1 MRVLKKD
8 ELAFVA
14 GGLFGEGG
22 RGGHGGNGGAG
33 GAIINAAS
41 GGLGAGATGGQ
52 GNAFVYVTN
61 SGFLSSTNF
70 GGGTAA
76 PAARAAPVREPY
88 ELKGMP
94 TPLKRAG
101 VPG

>member
-33 GAIINAAS
+33 GEIINAAS
-41 GGLGAGATGGQ
+41 GGLARALRGDKAMPMSISRTPGPAPPLTL
-52 GNAFVYVTN
+52 AAA
-61 SGFLSSTNF
+61 
-70 GGGTAA
+70 TAA

-94 TPLKRAG
+94 APVNG
-101 VPG
+101 VGLPS